1 MALLVRNSEE
11 MSGVKNRKGLY
22 FSLVVLLAA
31 GLWPIVRA
39 TGGPEAE
46 STRPDGQIRLIVR
59 ADDIGSSHAANL
71 ACIKSYR
78 EGIARSVEV
87 MVPAPWFNEAVKMLK
102 ENPGFDVGVH
112 LTLTSEW
119 ENCKWGPIT
128 HAPSLVD
135 EQGHFFPMTRQRSDF
150 PPNTGFLD
158 AGPKLEEVEKELR
171 AQIELAVKK
180 IPQVSHLTSHM
191 GTPTSTPELRA
202 LVQRL
207 AKEYKLP
214 VEFPQAKGIGGFG
227 GNRDGVKEKV
237 AALIKVIEELQPGT
251 WILVEHPGLDTPE
264 MRAMGHKGYWNVA
277 KHRDAV
283 TRAFT
288 SAKVKKVIEKRKIE
302 LISYNDLSGD

>member
-1 MALLVRNSEE
+1 VQY
-11 MSGVKNRKGLY
+11 RKRFCCVLA
-22 FSLVVLLAA
+22 VVLTAC
-31 GLWPIVRA
+31 LWPIVSVA
-39 TGGPEAE
+39 VKAGAE
-46 STRPDGQIRLIVR
+46 SARSDGQIRLIVR

-71 ACIKSYR
+71 ACIRSYR

-87 MVPAPWFNEAVKMLK
+87 MVPAPWFNEAAKMLK
-102 ENPGFDVGVH
+102 QTPEYDVGVH

-128 HAPSLVD
+128 ATRSLVD

-158 AGPKLEEVEKELR
+158 AKPKLEEVEKELR

-191 GTPTSTPELRA
+191 GTPTSTPQLKA

-227 GNRDGVKEKV
+227 GSEADAKERV
-237 AALIKVIEELQPGT
+237 AALVKLIEELKPGT

-288 SAKVKKVIEKRKIE
+288 SDKVKNVIKKRKIK
-302 LISYNDLSGD
+302 LISYSDL

>member
-1 MALLVRNSEE
+1 MQC
-11 MSGVKNRKGLY
+11 RKRL
-22 FSLVVLLAA
+22 FCVLAVVLTASVWSLASA
-31 GLWPIVRA
+31 VGKA
-39 TGGPEAE
+39 KAE
-46 STRPDGQIRLIVR
+46 NTPADGQIRLIVR

-87 MVPAPWFNEAVKMLK
+87 MVPAPWFNEAAKMLK
-102 ENPGFDVGVH
+102 ETPGYDVGVH

-128 HAPSLVD
+128 QASSLID

-158 AGPKLEEVEKELR
+158 ANPKLEEVEKELR

-191 GTPTSTPELRA
+191 GTPTSTPELKA
-202 LVQRL
+202 LVRRL

-214 VEFPQAKGIGGFG
+214 VDFPHAKGIGGFG
-227 GNRDGVKEKV
+227 GSDADAKERVEALVKLLGGLK
-237 AALIKVIEELQPGT
+237 PGT

-277 KHRDAV
+277 THRDAV
-283 TRAFT
+283 TKAFT
-288 SAKVKKVIEKRKIE
+288 SPKVKKVIKKRKIK
-302 LISYNDLSGD
+302 LISYSDLSGE

>member
-1 MALLVRNSEE
+1 M
-11 MSGVKNRKGLY
+11 KYRKRFCCVLA
-22 FSLVVLLAA
+22 VVVTACLWPMISAA
-31 GLWPIVRA
+31 GK
-39 TGGPEAE
+39 TEAE
-46 STRPDGQIRLIVR
+46 GTRSDEEIRLIVR
-59 ADDIGSSHAANL
+59 ADDIGSSHTANL
-71 ACIKSYR
+71 ACMKSYR

-87 MVPAPWFNEAVKMLK
+87 MVSAPWFNEAVKMLK
-102 ENPGFDVGVH
+102 ETPGYDVGVH